1 MIYRY
6 TKKIGINLIKMKYL
20 FLLCFLTLQVKFTE
34 AQNAIGPAI
43 GIVQNI
49 ENDSLLQ
56 RYGYRYLVES
66 VGKLISPRTVT
77 DEQFQSNVLKIKN
90 LRVPMYAFNIF
101 IPEELKIVGPD
112 VNEAALLTYVD
123 KVFQRCQAAG
133 VNRIIWGSGGSRRV
147 PEGFDR
153 TKAKEQFVSMA
164 KKIAD
169 KASRY
174 NITLALENLNSTE
187 TNFITTVEEALDIVK
202 KVDHKNL
209 RLCVDIYHML
219 KEGEAPA
226 SILKTKGYVIYC
238 EVAEKEGRTPPGVQG
253 DDFRPY
259 FSALKQVGY
268 NDKIMIECRWEN
280 VAAQGEIAFQKLQ
293 TQIQDVYGKN

>member
-1 MIYRY
+1 
-6 TKKIGINLIKMKYL
+6 MKYL
-20 FLLCFLTLQVKFTE
+20 FLLCLLTLNVKFIE
-34 AQNAIGPAI
+34 AQNALSPAI

-56 RYGYRYLVES
+56 RYGYSYLVES

-77 DEQFQSNVLKIKN
+77 DDQFQSNVLKIKN

-101 IPEELKIVGPD
+101 IPGELKTVGPD
-112 VNEAALLTYVD
+112 VNEAAVLTYVD
-123 KVFQRCQAAG
+123 KVFQRCQATG
-133 VNRIIWGSGGSRRV
+133 VSRIIWGSGGSRRV
-147 PEGFDR
+147 PDGFDR
-153 TKAKEQFVSMA
+153 TKAKEQFVSIA
-164 KKIAD
+164 KKIAE
-169 KASRY
+169 KASHY

-209 RLCVDIYHML
+209 RLCVDVYHML
-219 KEGEAPA
+219 KEGEPPS

-259 FSALKQVGY
+259 FTALKQVGY

-280 VAAQGEIAFQKLQ
+280 VAAQGETAFQKLRS
-293 TQIQDVYGKN
+293 QIQDVYGKN

>member
-1 MIYRY
+1 
-6 TKKIGINLIKMKYL
+6 MKYL
-20 FLLCFLTLQVKFTE
+20 FLLCFLTLHVKFTE

-101 IPEELKIVGPD
+101 IPGELKIVGPD

-133 VNRIIWGSGGSRRV
+133 VNRIIWGSGGCAAYRKDLTGPRRKNSS
-147 PEGFDR
+147 FLWL
-153 TKAKEQFVSMA
+153 
-164 KKIAD
+164 KK
-169 KASRY
+169 SPTRQVVT
-174 NITLALENLNSTE
+174 TLRSP
-187 TNFITTVEEALDIVK
+187 
-202 KVDHKNL
+202 
-209 RLCVDIYHML
+209 L
-219 KEGEAPA
+219 K
-226 SILKTKGYVIYC
+226 I
-238 EVAEKEGRTPPGVQG
+238 
-253 DDFRPY
+253 
-259 FSALKQVGY
+259 
-268 NDKIMIECRWEN
+268 
-280 VAAQGEIAFQKLQ
+280 
-293 TQIQDVYGKN
+293 

>member
-1 MIYRY
+1 
-6 TKKIGINLIKMKYL
+6 MKYL
-20 FLLCFLTLQVKFTE
+20 LFLLVVILTATLTN
-34 AQNAIGPAI
+34 AQHARIPEI

-66 VGKLISPRTVT
+66 VGKLISPRTVN
-77 DEQFQSNVLKIKN
+77 DEQFQTNVARIKN

-101 IPEELKIVGPD
+101 IPGELKVVGPD
-112 VNEAALLTYVD
+112 VNEQAVLEYVE

-147 PEGFDR
+147 PDGFDPGQ
-153 TKAKEQFVSMA
+153 AKQQFVSIA
-164 KKIAD
+164 KKIAAL
-169 KASRY
+169 ASQY
-174 NITLALENLNSTE
+174 KMTLALENLNSTE
-187 TNFITTVEEALDIVK
+187 TNFITTLEEALDVIK

-209 RLCVDIYHML
+209 RLCVDVYHML
-219 KEGEAPA
+219 KEGESPA
-226 SILKTKGYVIYC
+226 SILAAKGYVIYC

-259 FSALKQVGY
+259 FAALKKIGY
-268 NDKIMIECRWEN
+268 NDKIMIECRWED
-280 VAAQGEIAFQKLQ
+280 VAKQGEMAFQKLKI
-293 TQIQDVYGKN
+293 QIQDVYGKK

>member
-1 MIYRY
+1 
-6 TKKIGINLIKMKYL
+6 MKYL
-20 FLLCFLTLQVKFTE
+20 FLLCFLSLYIELTQ
-34 AQNAIGPAI
+34 AQNTKSPVI

-77 DEQFQSNVLKIKN
+77 DEQFQSNVLKIKD
-90 LRVPMYAFNIF
+90 LQVPMYAFNIF
-101 IPEELKIVGPD
+101 IPGELKIVGPD

-123 KVFQRCQAAG
+123 KVFQRCQATG

-153 TKAKEQFVSMA
+153 TKAKDQFVSMA
-164 KKIAD
+164 RKIAD

-187 TNFITTVEEALDIVK
+187 TNFITTVEEAVDIVK

-219 KEGEAPA
+219 KEGEPPS

-280 VAAQGEIAFQKLQ
+280 VATQGEMAFQKLRI
-293 TQIQDVYGKN
+293 QIQDVYGKN